1 MIKEIIIENHKKE
14 ILTLELSNP
23 DPSGLYVKSV
33 EGLGPGKATVN
44 VNEIATTDGG
54 IFASSR
60 VNSRNIILTLGMM
73 FHPQI
78 EDARMITYRYFPI
91 KKPIKLTIVTDYR
104 SLFIEGYVEANE
116 PDIFSEEETAQISI
130 ICPTPWFYTGGGV
143 KYAFSGI
150 EDLFEFPFSNE
161 SLTTNEIIFGDIRQ
175 GTVVGINYNG
185 DIDTGVLMIVRFRST
200 MDTVVI
206 YNVDTNQSMT
216 LDLTKVKL
224 ITGDYLTIHDEFEIS
239 TFTGS
244 KYIYLV
250 RDGIKYNAAGCLG
263 KNPDW
268 FKISKGINQFAFT
281 ADGHEEGV
289 TIEFQYKDVYSG
301 V

>member
-1 MIKEIIIENHKKE
+1 MIKEIIVENHKKE
-14 ILTLELSNP
+14 TLTLELSNP
-23 DPSGLYVKSV
+23 EPSGLYVKSV

-44 VNEIATTDGG
+44 VNEITTTDGG

-60 VNSRNIILTLGMM
+60 VSSRNIILTLGMM

-91 KKPIKLTIVTDYR
+91 KKPVKLTFVTDYR

-185 DIDTGVLMIVRFRST
+185 DIDTGVLMIVRFRTT
-200 MDTVVI
+200 MDKVVI

-224 ITGDYLTIHDEFEIS
+224 ITGDHLTIHDEIEIS

-281 ADGHEEGV
+281 AEGHEEGV

>member
-1 MIKEIIIENHKKE
+1 MIKEIIVENHKKE
-14 ILTLELSNP
+14 TLTLELSNP

-33 EGLGPGKATVN
+33 EGLGPGKATIN
-44 VNEIATTDGG
+44 VNEIITSDGG
-54 IFASSR
+54 IYSSSR
-60 VNSRNIILTLGMM
+60 VSSRNIVLTLGMM

-78 EDARMITYRYFPI
+78 EDARMITYRYFPL
-91 KKPIKLTIVTDYR
+91 KKPVKLTIVTDYR
-104 SLFIEGYVEANE
+104 SLFIEGYVESNE

-161 SLTTNEIIFGDIRQ
+161 SLKTNEIVLGNIRFGTTI
-175 GTVVGINYNG
+175 GMEYKG
-185 DIDTGVLMIVRFRST
+185 DVDTGFLMIVRFRTT
-200 MDTVVI
+200 MDTIVI

-216 LDLTKVKL
+216 LDLTKIKL
-224 ITGDYLTIHDEFEIS
+224 ITGSFLTIHDEIEIS

-244 KYIYLV
+244 KYVYLL
-250 RDGIKYNAAGCLG
+250 RDGVRYNVIGILG
-263 KNPDW
+263 KDPDW

-281 ADGHEEGV
+281 AEGHEEGV